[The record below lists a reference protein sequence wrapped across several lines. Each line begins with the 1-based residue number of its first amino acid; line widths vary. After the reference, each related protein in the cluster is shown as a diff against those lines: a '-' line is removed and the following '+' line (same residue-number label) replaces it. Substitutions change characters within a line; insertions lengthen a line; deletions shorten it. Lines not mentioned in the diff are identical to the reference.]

1 MVQNSISEESMI
13 HVDLAETK
21 PRKKADISLADKFE
35 AVKLLEQKV
44 PLLEIAKRFGCSQA
58 QVSSVILLINTLSIC
73 LVQWVLM

>member
-1 MVQNSISEESMI
+1 MI

-44 PLLEIAKRFGCSQA
+44 PQREIAKRLGCCPP
-58 QVSSVILLINTLSIC
+58 QVISSR
-73 LVQWVLM
+73 

>member
-1 MVQNSISEESMI
+1 MI

-44 PLLEIAKRFGCSQA
+44 PLEIAKRFGCSQA

>member
-1 MVQNSISEESMI
+1 MI